1 MRDSVGV
8 AILTYKNLGTTLPQT
23 LESLTKQDYRDFRLY
38 VVYKPSPEDNTLAI
52 LNNYTRKL
60 DITVIIQREG
70 MFEEALNLVLRNISE
85 DLLIFLDDDAIA
97 SKQFVSQHIN
107 VHLEHPEIGLLGGYV
122 EPMRNLEARGSRTDA
137 LARKLLRI
145 NKPLNPVLTGYSSY
159 PNTAGLLAY
168 NEPVYR
174 PNELRR
180 TMWIEG
186 VNMSAKKEAY
196 QGFEVPCASLRGSGN
211 EILLGLN
218 AIKKG
223 LHVAR
228 TSHCHV
234 NHLDRE
240 SLSRPRTKLE
250 QLLWHLEHPLTPY
263 KISKTYGHVNTQH
276 LARYHSYISLLRKA
290 KCLAQGRA
298 GPYIFSHSAI
308 LPLTIKAIM
317 NSYTPS
323 KVRSELIKIA
333 ERLKAASQGDDHEKL
348 TCNYRAEPDD

>member
-8 AILTYKNLGTTLPQT
+8 AILTYKNFGTTLPQT
-23 LESLTKQDYRDFRLY
+23 PESLTKQEYRDFRLY

-52 LNNYTRKL
+52 LNNYTGKL

-70 MFEEALNLVLRNISE
+70 MFEEALNLTFRGISE

-122 EPMRNLEARGSRTDA
+122 EPMRNLEARGSRADA

-174 PNELRR
+174 PNELTR

-211 EILLGLN
+211 EILIGLN

-223 LHVAR
+223 LQVAR
-228 TSHCHV
+228 TSHCYV

-240 SLSRPRTKLE
+240 SLSRPRSKLE
-250 QLLWHLEHPLTPY
+250 QFLWHLEHPLMPY
-263 KISKTYGHVNTQH
+263 KISRTYGHVNTQH
-276 LARYHSYISLLRKA
+276 LARYHSYISLLRNVG
-290 KCLAQGRA
+290 CLTRGKT
-298 GPYIFSHSAI
+298 GPYIFSHDLLLPLAI
-308 LPLTIKAIM
+308 RAIKNNYNPLTIRNILKEM
-317 NSYTPS
+317 TEY
-323 KVRSELIKIA
+323 
-333 ERLKAASQGDDHEKL
+333 LKAKPPTCKSLKVL
-348 TCNYRAEPDD
+348 TQITWPS